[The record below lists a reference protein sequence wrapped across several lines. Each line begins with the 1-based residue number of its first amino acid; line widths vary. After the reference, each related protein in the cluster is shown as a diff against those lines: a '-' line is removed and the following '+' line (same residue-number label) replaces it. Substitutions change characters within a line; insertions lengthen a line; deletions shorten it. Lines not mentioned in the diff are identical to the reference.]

1 MVGSTHKYCN
11 ALAVHIIC
19 QGSNSTDV
27 LDVNRHTVFTVQE
40 LTDDLDTVENLRNK
54 PKLLMLQK
62 CRGMKDEQQ

>member
-1 MVGSTHKYCN
+1 MVGASHKYCN

-27 LDVNRHTVFTVQE
+27 LDVDRHKAFTLQE
-40 LTDDLDTVENLRNK
+40 LTDDLDPVENLRNK

-62 CRGMKDEQQ
+62 CRGKKDEQQ